1 MQTGGLLESP
11 AIAGQIYFNFFY
23 FADWMGL
30 EIGSN
35 LEDWTEKFSIL
46 SPPKELEVSK
56 GQGLNCLLAN
66 ALLYGQIPAADPA
79 RVWQWKSILK

>member
-1 MQTGGLLESP
+1 
-11 AIAGQIYFNFFY
+11 
-23 FADWMGL
+23 MGL

-35 LEDWTEKFSIL
+35 LEDGTEKFSIL

-79 RVWQWKSILK
+79 RV